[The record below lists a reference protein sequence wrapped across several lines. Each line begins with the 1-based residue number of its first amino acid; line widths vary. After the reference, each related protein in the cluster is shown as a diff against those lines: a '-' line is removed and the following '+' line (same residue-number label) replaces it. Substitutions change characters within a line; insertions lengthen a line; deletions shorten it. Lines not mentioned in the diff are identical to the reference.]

1 MKKLKSIGLVAHDAR
16 KKDMVEWVEFNYKR
30 LQDHKLI
37 CTGTTGRL
45 VEEVFL
51 RREPDKAADIIKL
64 KSGPLGGD
72 QQMGALIASGHVDI
86 LIFFHVDIL
95 IFFIDPMTTQPHD
108 VDIKALERLCSVYN
122 VVIACTRSTADFVI
136 SSHLFEEDYEP
147 VTIDYTNYLN
157 RNV

>member
-86 LIFFHVDIL
+86 LIFF
-95 IFFIDPMTTQPHD
+95 IDPMTTQPHD
-108 VDIKALERLCSVYN
+108 VDIKIL
-122 VVIACTRSTADFVI
+122 
-136 SSHLFEEDYEP
+136 
-147 VTIDYTNYLN
+147 
-157 RNV
+157 

>member
-1 MKKLKSIGLVAHDAR
+1 MKKFKTIGLVAHDAR
-16 KKDMVEWVEFNYKR
+16 KNDMVEWVEFNYKR
-30 LQDHKLI
+30 LVNHKLI

-51 RREPDKAADIIKL
+51 RREPDKASDIIRL

-72 QQMGALIASGHVDI
+72 QQMGSLIASGHVD
-86 LIFFHVDIL
+86 VL

-108 VDIKALERLCSVYN
+108 VDVKALERLCAVYN

-136 SSHLFEEDYEP
+136 SSHLFEEDYNP
-147 VTIDYTNYLN
+147 VVMDYTNYLN

>member
-1 MKKLKSIGLVAHDAR
+1 MEKRKNIALVAHDA
-16 KKDMVEWVEFNYKR
+16 KKRDMVEWVEFNYKR
-30 LQDHKLI
+30 LRKHKLV

-45 VEEVFL
+45 VEEVFAKNDPSHKV
-51 RREPDKAADIIKL
+51 EIEKL

-72 QQMGALIASGHVDI
+72 QQVGSLIASGKI
-86 LIFFHVDIL
+86 DIL

-108 VDIKALERLCSVYN
+108 VDIKALERLCAVYN

-136 SSHLFEEDYEP
+136 SSHLFEEEYEP
-147 VTIDYTNYLN
+147 VIIDYTSYLN

>member
-1 MKKLKSIGLVAHDAR
+1 M
-16 KKDMVEWVEFNYKR
+16 
-30 LQDHKLI
+30 
-37 CTGTTGRL
+37 
-45 VEEVFL
+45 EEVFL

-72 QQMGALIASGHVDI
+72 QQMGALIASG
-86 LIFFHVDIL
+86 HVDIL

-136 SSHLFEEDYEP
+136 SSHLFEEDYKP
-147 VTIDYTNYLN
+147 VTIDYTNYLT